1 MEQPRVGVFVCHC
14 GTNIGGFVDVPS
26 LVEQAR
32 ELPNVVFA
40 CDNLYT
46 CSDSGRVEIG
56 KAIKEQGLT
65 RVVVASCTPRTHEPL
80 FRATCQDAGLNPYL
94 FELANIRDQCS
105 WVHMNEKE
113 KATIKAM
120 DLIRMSVARASLL
133 EPRDEIEVDVV
144 PNGLVIGG
152 GIAGMTAALSLANRG
167 FEMVLVEREA
177 QLGGLLNKVRK
188 LYPGW
193 VDAHEFIAAKVEQ
206 VQNNPRIQ
214 VLTEAQVNDVA
225 GFVGNYDVSVEQGGQ
240 ETRHK
245 VGAIIVAT
253 GAIDLKPVGLYGY
266 DGKRVVTQSELEN
279 LLEERDPSGSTLLG
293 SVVMIQCAGAR
304 NAERPYCSRICC
316 MTAVKNALRI
326 KSLEPDAQVYVLYR
340 DMMTLGTD
348 HEDLYREA
356 RGRGILFLEYSP
368 EAPPVVK
375 DGHVE
380 VYNETL
386 QQNVRIPADLTV
398 LSVPLI
404 SQPGT
409 LELAQHL
416 KVPVDSSGFFLEAHV
431 KLRPLDFATD
441 GIYLCGSAHWPA
453 DIGDSVSQAHGAA
466 GRASILLG
474 RGAVKVEPAVS
485 SVDEDL
491 CIGCGL
497 CEAVCPYNAIVL
509 QDTEMGRKAATIS
522 ASCKGCGVCGAGC
535 PARAI
540 TMEHFTNQQ
549 IHAQID
555 ALLEAVA

>member
-1 MEQPRVGVFVCHC
+1 MEEPRVGVFVCHC

-26 LVEQAR
+26 LVEQAK

-56 KAIKEQGLT
+56 KAIVEQGLT

-80 FRATCQDAGLNPYL
+80 FRATCQEAGLNPYL

-105 WVHMNEKE
+105 WVHMHERE
-113 KATIKAM
+113 KATAKAM
-120 DLIRMSVARASLL
+120 DLIRMSVARAALL

-144 PNGLVIGG
+144 QRGLVVGG
-152 GIAGMTAALSLANRG
+152 GIAGLTAVLNLANRG
-167 FEMVLVEREA
+167 FDMVLVEREPV
-177 QLGGLLNKVRK
+177 LGGLVNKVRK

-193 VDAHEFIAAKVEQ
+193 IDAQAFIATKIAQ
-206 VQNNPRIQ
+206 VTSHPRIQ
-214 VLTEAQVNDVA
+214 VLTEANVRDVT
-225 GFVGNYDVSVEQGGQ
+225 GFVGNYQVVVEQAG
-240 ETRHK
+240 ESTTHE

-253 GAIDLKPVGLYGY
+253 GAVDLKPVGLYGY
-266 DGKRVVTQSELEN
+266 DGQRVITQSELESV
-279 LLEERDPSGSTLLG
+279 LAEQEAAGSTSLR
-293 SVVMIQCAGAR
+293 SVVMIQCVGSR
-304 NAERPYCSRICC
+304 NAQRPYCSRICC
-316 MTAVKNALRI
+316 MTAVKNAMRI
-326 KSLEPDAQVYVLYR
+326 KALDPKAQVYVLYR

-348 HEDLYREA
+348 HEELYRQA
-356 RGRGILFLEYSP
+356 RGQGVLFLEYDP
-368 EAPPVVK
+368 ATPPVVE
-375 DGHVE
+375 DGHVK

-386 QQNVRIPADLTV
+386 QQTIRVPADLTV
-398 LSVPLI
+398 LSVPLV
-404 SQPGT
+404 SRTGT
-409 LELAQHL
+409 LELAQLL
-416 KVPVDSSGFFLEAHV
+416 KVPVDNSGFFLEAHV

-453 DIGDSVSQAHGAA
+453 DIGESVSQALGAA

-497 CEAVCPYNAIVL
+497 CETVCPYNAIVL
-509 QDTEMGRKAATIS
+509 QDTPVGRKAFTIS

-535 PARAI
+535 PAKAI
-540 TMEHFTNQQ
+540 TMEHFTNDQLK
-549 IHAQID
+549 AQID